1 MSSVSLGD
9 LSHSFMLQRR
19 SVNLRQDLSRLT
31 DELSSGR
38 VADVRDVLSGN
49 HNYLSGLERSIAV
62 LEGYSVA
69 TTEATLFTG
78 AMQTTLD
85 RVQGSSGQL
94 GIDLLMASGGPV
106 GVTAGSPS
114 FNAEKQLESFMRSL
128 NGAVAGR
135 SMFAGTATDGPAL
148 EGAERLLTELMTA
161 ITGQTTPED
170 IIAAA
175 DTWFD
180 DPAGFDAL
188 IYTGSTTALAPF
200 VLSETEDVAL
210 DVRANDPA
218 LKEVL
223 KNTAVAAL
231 TSDPA
236 LGLTVEQQSELF
248 GITGLRLQANQDQV
262 TDLRARVGL
271 TEARI
276 DQIAVRNQAE
286 ETSAEFARNSL
297 LEADPF
303 ETATRLET
311 VQFQLQSLYS
321 VTVRNSQLSL
331 VNFL

>member
-9 LSHSFMLQRR
+9 LSHSFLLQRR
-19 SVNLRQDLSRLT
+19 SVSLRQDLARLT

-62 LEGYSVA
+62 LEGFSVA
-69 TTEATLFTG
+69 TTEATFFTG
-78 AMQTTLD
+78 AVQTSLD
-85 RVQGSSGQL
+85 RIQEFSGQL
-94 GIDLLMASGGPV
+94 GIDLIMASGGPV
-106 GVTAGSPS
+106 GVISGSPS
-114 FNAEKQLESFMRSL
+114 ENAEKQLESIMNTL
-128 NGAVAGR
+128 NGAIAGR

-148 EGAERLLTELMTA
+148 ESTETLLTELMTA
-161 ITGQTTPED
+161 VSGQTTPED

-175 DTWFD
+175 ETWFS

-188 IYTGSTTALAPF
+188 IYTGSDTALAPF
-200 VLSETEDVAL
+200 SLSETESVSL
-210 DVRANDPA
+210 DIRANDPT

-223 KNTAVAAL
+223 KNIAVAAL
-231 TSDPA
+231 ASDPT
-236 LGLTVEQQSELF
+236 LGLSVKQQSELF
-248 GITGLRLQANQDQV
+248 GIVGLGLQSDQDLI
-262 TDLRARVGL
+262 TDLRSRVGL
-271 TEARI
+271 AEARI

-286 ETSAEFARNSL
+286 ETSTEFARNSL

-303 ETATRLET
+303 ETATRLES